1 METIS
6 EVQAELRAINVRI
19 EELTRK
25 LSDLQPIQGKPC
37 GVDFSKI
44 QTLGTRYPIEN
55 HCLGGQPEVVQ
66 HPYLVLLAGLL
77 LAEPAHA
84 EDGWLLL
91 QRIAAGGGVTRPLTD
106 FQVDAATLTPEQL
119 DRFSTEIG
127 QAGLTDPL
135 LLDGLLLCLTIQG
148 GRSAWDYL
156 GGLTELLGCPVPVL
170 RELASLAVS
179 IAKGEE
185 TWEKLALSTP
195 RPSKLRKPP
204 TLEVS
209 APVERPPQLSFPM
222 PSQALLV
229 GSGKTPV
236 PQELYRRL
244 IQSGAT
250 NIVIRDAQFS
260 GYPLKLVAS
269 GEGSSLTLENCVISA
284 TTSEDVACF
293 LCRGFEKL
301 TFQNCLFQNLSAPDY
316 TFVLRE
322 IGRIWLQDTKLMD
335 ISATNTKKYPAAI
348 YMDCSQGTL
357 ENMAIE
363 RIFSPF
369 YWYYGLGKYEVRNCT
384 YQNCQGNTVYLPTG
398 FQKI

>member
-1 METIS
+1 MEAIS
-6 EVQAELRAINVRI
+6 EVQAELCAINARI
-19 EELTRK
+19 EEVTRK
-25 LSDLQPIQGKPC
+25 LSDLQPIQENRR

-44 QTLGTRYPIEN
+44 QTLGTRYPIAN
-55 HCLGGQPEVVQ
+55 HCLGSQPEAIQ
-66 HPYLVLLAGLL
+66 RPYMLLLTGLL
-77 LAEPAHA
+77 LTESVRV

-91 QRIAAGGGVTRPLTD
+91 QRIAASGGVTRSLTD
-106 FQVDAATLTPEQL
+106 FQVDAATLTPEEL
-119 DRFSTEIG
+119 DRFSIEVS
-127 QAGLTDPL
+127 QAGLTDAL
-135 LLDGLLLCLTIQG
+135 LLDGLLLCLTIG
-148 GRSAWDYL
+148 GGQSAGDYL
-156 GGLTELLGCPVPVL
+156 AGLVELFCCPLPRL
-170 RELASLAVS
+170 RELTSLAVS
-179 IAKGEE
+179 IARGEE
-185 TWEKLALSTP
+185 TWEQLSLSTP
-195 RPSKLRKPP
+195 SPSKLRKPS

-209 APVERPPQLSFPM
+209 APVERPPQLLFPM

-229 GSGKTPV
+229 GNGKTPV

-250 NIVIRDAQFS
+250 KIVIRDARFS
-260 GYPLKLVAS
+260 GYPLKFAVS
-269 GEGSSLTLENCVISA
+269 GEGSSLTLENCIISA
-284 TTSEDVACF
+284 TTSEEVACF

-322 IGRIWLQDTKLMD
+322 IGCIWLQDTKLID
-335 ISATNTKKYPAAI
+335 ISATNTEKYPAAI

-357 ENMAIE
+357 ENLALE

-384 YQNCQGNTVYLPTG
+384 YQNCQGSAVYLPTG